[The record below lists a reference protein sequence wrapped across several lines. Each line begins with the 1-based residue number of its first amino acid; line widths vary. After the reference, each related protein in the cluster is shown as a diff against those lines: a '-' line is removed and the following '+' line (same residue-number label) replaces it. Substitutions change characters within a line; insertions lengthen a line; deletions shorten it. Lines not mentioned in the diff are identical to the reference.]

1 MRKSIFLGIFLVNI
15 HLLPAQKLVPVD
27 FSFRSIVANSTD
39 SLTNEMLS
47 NVVTEVILQK
57 EQAVWLGT
65 GLGVSVIRDSLTI
78 ETLPRSAI
86 WSSPGDTGL
95 IEKDILEVEK
105 DTLLPEGGISAM
117 AVSGQGSLMLIAV
130 AGSENGIP
138 VGKGVAYSKNAAT
151 ESLINWRYYFQPM
164 DLENQTYPPFAGAYL
179 AALPITVP
187 QANVT
192 YDVAFSDEFVW
203 IASWAG
209 GLRRAKKP
217 PPPELGGPV
226 DPLEFIR
233 IPLPMDDQFELTTCV
248 DPTAYPDSSYERTY
262 VYKIDIYNWLLRDY
276 YYNPRDPEDDCDTLF
291 HFSDD
296 GTWNN
301 IPKVIVVN
309 ALGIILDPGI
319 EGDTVLSY
327 PPDPTNYD
335 DWVLANPETWV
346 LTCGNHNHKAFSVL
360 AYGDTVWVGTANGIN
375 RGIFKLFEGA
385 HCVDWEHYSYPTH
398 GLSGNFVVGLALQ
411 MHKGKRVIWAA
422 TVNADDPTEQ
432 RGVSYTTNDGLSWNT
447 ALLGERVYNITA
459 HDSLVFAATAN
470 GLWKTEDGINWARYN
485 PARQAIPVPN
495 TAIHSTDEVLANEVY
510 SVAFDYSDTSIWIGT
525 GDGAAHSYDLDGLN
539 WKIFRAEY
547 DRDEVYAYPNPFSPY
562 THNVIGGDGYVRFH
576 TNEWSG
582 TVVIDLDVYN
592 FAMEKVFTG
601 SFNRRDPSSGALKW
615 NGRDMDGRLVNN
627 GVYFVK
633 LNYPK
638 NQTSKPSPHWV
649 KLIVVK

>member
-15 HLLPAQKLVPVD
+15 HLLPAQKLVPAD
-27 FSFRSIVANSTD
+27 FSFRSIVADSTD
-39 SLTNEMLS
+39 SLNSSNKMLS

-57 EQAVWLGT
+57 DQAVWLGT
-65 GLGVSVIRDSLTI
+65 GLGVSVIRDSLTVD
-78 ETLPRSAI
+78 TLP
-86 WSSPGDTGL
+86 DTTGL
-95 IEKDILEVEK
+95 VGGISGAH
-105 DTLLPEGGISAM
+105 TNRLPQGGISAM
-117 AVSGQGSLMLIAV
+117 AASGQGSILLIAV
-130 AGSENGIP
+130 AGSENDIP
-138 VGKGVAYSKNAAT
+138 VGKGLAFTTNAT
-151 ESLINWRYYFQPM
+151 DSVINWTYYDQPI
-164 DLENQTYPPFAGAYL
+164 DDELSDTIPFGDIGFVAV
-179 AALPITVP
+179 LPITVP

-192 YDVAFSDEFVW
+192 YDIAFSDEFAW

-209 GLRRAKKP
+209 GLRRYK
-217 PPPELGGPV
+217 
-226 DPLEFIR
+226 LEDKTWER
-233 IPLPMDDQFELTTCV
+233 VPLPMDDQFELTTCI
-248 DPTAYPDSSYERTY
+248 DTSYVPIGGKY
-262 VYKIDIYNWLLRDY
+262 ILKDFYL
-276 YYNPRDPEDDCDTLF
+276 NPRDPI
-291 HFSDD
+291 D
-296 GTWNN
+296 G
-301 IPKVIVVN
+301 
-309 ALGIILDPGI
+309 
-319 EGDTVLSY
+319 
-327 PPDPTNYD
+327 
-335 DWVLANPETWV
+335 
-346 LTCGNHNHKAFSVL
+346 GNHNHKTFSVL
-360 AYGDTVWVGTANGIN
+360 TYGDTIWVGTANGIN
-375 RGIFKLFEGA
+375 RGILGSGN
-385 HCVDWEHYSYPTH
+385 CVDWEHYSYPTH
-398 GLSGNFVVGLALQ
+398 GLSGNFVVGLAMQ
-411 MHKGKRVIWAA
+411 MFNGKRTIWAA

-510 SVAFDYSDTSIWIGT
+510 SVAFDSRPYYGDNSIWIGT

-582 TVVIDLDVYN
+582 TFVIDIDVYN
-592 FAMEKVFTG
+592 FAMEKVFAG
-601 SFNRRDPSSGALKW
+601 SFDRRNASSGALKW
-615 NGRDMDGRLVNN
+615 NGRDTQGRLVNN

-633 LNYPK
+633 LNYPE

>member
-27 FSFRSIVANSTD
+27 FSFRSIVADSTD
-39 SLTNEMLS
+39 SLNSSNKMLS
-47 NVVTEVILQK
+47 NVVTEVILQTD
-57 EQAVWLGT
+57 QAVWLGT
-65 GLGVSVIRDSLTI
+65 GLGVSVIRDSITV
-78 ETLPRSAI
+78 ETLP
-86 WSSPGDTGL
+86 SSPEL
-95 IEKDILEVEK
+95 IEGSS
-105 DTLLPEGGISAM
+105 DTLLPDGGISAM
-117 AVSGQGSLMLIAV
+117 AVSGQGNIMLIAV
-130 AGSENGIP
+130 AGSENDIP
-138 VGKGVAYSKNAAT
+138 VGKGVAFTTNAT
-151 ESLINWRYYFQPM
+151 DTVINWIYYDQPI
-164 DLENQTYPPFAGAYL
+164 DDENYVHYPPFAGAYM

-192 YDVAFSDEFVW
+192 YDVAFSDDYAW

-209 GLRRAKKP
+209 GLRRYHLLDKAW
-217 PPPELGGPV
+217 ERV
-226 DPLEFIR
+226 
-233 IPLPMDDQFELTTCV
+233 PLPMDDQFELLTCEKF
-248 DPTAYPDSSYERTY
+248 DSNGDS
-262 VYKIDIYNWLLRDY
+262 VYTFKKTEINSDGSLYLRDY
-276 YYNPRDPEDDCDTLF
+276 ELNPRDPI
-291 HFSDD
+291 D
-296 GTWNN
+296 G
-301 IPKVIVVN
+301 
-309 ALGIILDPGI
+309 
-319 EGDTVLSY
+319 
-327 PPDPTNYD
+327 
-335 DWVLANPETWV
+335 
-346 LTCGNHNHKAFSVL
+346 GNHNHKTFSVL
-360 AYGDTVWVGTANGIN
+360 VYGDTIWVGTANGIN
-375 RGIFKLFEGA
+375 RGIINPSA
-385 HCVDWEHYSYPTH
+385 NTNYCIDWEHYSYPTH

-411 MHKGKRVIWAA
+411 MYKGKRVIWAA

-510 SVAFDYSDTSIWIGT
+510 SVVFDSRPYYGDNSIWIGT

-547 DRDEVYAYPNPFSPY
+547 DQDEDYAYPNPFSPY

-582 TVVIDLDVYN
+582 TFVIDLDVYN
-592 FAMEKVFTG
+592 FAMEKVFAG
-601 SFNRRDPSSGALKW
+601 SFDRRDASSGALKW
-615 NGRDMDGRLVNN
+615 NGRDTQGRLVNN

-633 LNYPK
+633 LNYPE
-638 NQTSKPSPHWV
+638 NQSSKPSAHWV